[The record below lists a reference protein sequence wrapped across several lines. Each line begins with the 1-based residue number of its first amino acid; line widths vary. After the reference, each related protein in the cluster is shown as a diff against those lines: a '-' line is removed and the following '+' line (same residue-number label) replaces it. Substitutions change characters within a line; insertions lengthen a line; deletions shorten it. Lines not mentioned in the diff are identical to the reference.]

1 MSKATAKIL
10 VVDDEEIIR
19 EVFVTAFDEYRIITA
34 ANASQALDILNYSN
48 DIDLIVLDV
57 MMPGLKWTDLL
68 REIKRIN
75 PNHKVVILTGHSS
88 KEISIEIARSG
99 IDVCIEKPF
108 DIKNIKQVFER
119 LLSKP
124 HKPHPM

>member
-34 ANASQALDILNYSN
+34 ANASQALDILNCPN

-68 REIKRIN
+68 KEIKRIN
-75 PNHKVVILTGHSS
+75 PNHKVVILTGHSL
-88 KEISIEIARSG
+88 KEISIEIARSD
-99 IDVCIEKPF
+99 IDECIEKPF

-124 HKPHPM
+124 R